1 MKWHVK
7 CVRVFFLLTATDRY
21 GGFHNSELIYAV
33 AAISF
38 DFKRQYGG
46 FVSLLLVRGLVGLTM
61 SSHWSDYFKVLSVER
76 R

>member
-1 MKWHVK
+1 M
-7 CVRVFFLLTATDRY
+7 CVFFLLTATDRY

-61 SSHWSDYFKVLSVER
+61 SSH
-76 R
+76 